1 MILKTS
7 DFSHSHSQSNLGKEE
22 SGEDTRDEVD
32 AVVVQDLLPG
42 DRDNIVSIDLDNL
55 PSVDIL
61 TRKLKAERK
70 KLLVQIS
77 VVISYHLAPRMLSRM
92 DPKSPPIPAT
102 RMMEAWLGARLRS
115 ALEADR
121 MMPT

>member
-61 TRKLKAERK
+61 TRKLKAER
-70 KLLVQIS
+70 
-77 VVISYHLAPRMLSRM
+77 
-92 DPKSPPIPAT
+92 
-102 RMMEAWLGARLRS
+102 
-115 ALEADR
+115 
-121 MMPT
+121 